1 MIVVWG
7 IITLKPEVR
16 DEALGE
22 MVEFARLSRAE
33 AGCHAHYFTMDL
45 EDPNKIHLFEFWE
58 NRESM
63 AVQDKS
69 DYKKRFM
76 EKYYAMR
83 TEPAHLVL
91 LEPEAAKW
99 IS

>member
-7 IITLKPEVR
+7 IIPLKPERR
-16 DEALGE
+16 DEALRE

-45 EDPNKIHLFEFWE
+45 EDPNKIHLFEHWE

-69 DYKKRFM
+69 QYKKRFM
-76 EKYYAMR
+76 EKYYDMR
-83 TEPAHLVL
+83 TEAAHLVVF
-91 LEPEAAKW
+91 EPQTSKW